1 MANEPVN
8 LNNIDIEFVDKPIIA
23 AIKRGNNRFV
33 KESIESRPQN
43 LDETNITMSRTPI
56 LWAAA
61 KSNIDLVRYLA
72 DKGANLNMV
81 DEFYLT
87 ILDYITADM
96 TMLDLTSDE
105 IADYEKL
112 ISDLRKKGA
121 KKYSELIKRRGGG
134 KKRTR
139 RYKSKSKTKKR
150 VKFQGGHGLKLI

>member
-8 LNNIDIEFVDKPIIA
+8 LNNINIEFVDKPIIA
-23 AIKRGNNRFV
+23 AIKRGNNAFV
-33 KESIESRPQN
+33 RESIESRPQN

-61 KSNIDLVRYLA
+61 ESNIDLVRYLA

-96 TMLDLTSDE
+96 KMLDLTSDE

-112 ISDLRKKGA
+112 ISDLREKGA
-121 KKYSELIKRRGGG
+121 RKYYELIKRRGGG

-139 RYKSKSKTKKR
+139 RHKSNRRKTSK
-150 VKFQGGHGLKLI
+150 KLRL